1 MIKYNFQGPFT
12 RKVNVDMVKGTEC
25 VNGVYAML
33 AIEVFREDC
42 TDFFKVLAMIFR
54 EKWFDSVQ

>member
-1 MIKYNFQGPFT
+1 
-12 RKVNVDMVKGTEC
+12 MVKGTEC
-25 VNGVYAML
+25 VDGVYAML

-42 TDFFKVLAMIFR
+42 TNFFKVLAMIFR